1 MTHSWREH
9 EAFVTYLS
17 PFLHMAQLDLRM
29 AAASRLHVPFSN
41 CWRALMLT
49 AMLLGLCACSPRLLL
64 VRGMADGLA
73 AQGQSPEDDLVLER
87 EASAFYLKLS
97 ESLLQEVPDHLPLSQ
112 ALASGFTQ
120 YAYAFVSFEAE
131 RIESRDSRAAQVLR
145 ERAARLYARAN
156 RHAMAALEHS
166 QSGFRH
172 ALASNNPKDWPRLR
186 ADQIGLAYWGAASWG
201 GLISLSKDKPDTVA
215 DLPLAMRLAQ
225 LAYAQQPGYGQGA
238 LAGLMASFE
247 SARPG
252 GSGAQALRYF
262 DQAVALGGEAAASPW
277 VAKAEGVALPAGDRA
292 GFEALLQQALRVAA
306 NHPDLQNAVMR
317 ERAQWLLS
325 SADDLF

>member
-1 MTHSWREH
+1 MTI
-9 EAFVTYLS
+9 LS
-17 PFLHMAQLDLRM
+17 PFLHMPQLDLGM
-29 AAASRLHVPFSN
+29 AAESRLHVPLSL
-41 CWRALMLT
+41 CWRALVL
-49 AMLLGLCACSPRLLL
+49 AAVLAGLCACSPRLLL

-73 AQGQSPEDDLVLER
+73 AQGQSPEDDLVLAR

-131 RIESRDSRAAQVLR
+131 LIESRDSHAAQVLR

-156 RHAMAALEHS
+156 RHAMAALEQS
-166 QSGFRH
+166 QPGFRH
-172 ALASNNPKDWPRLR
+172 ALESTNPKDWPQLR

-201 GLISLSKDKPDTVA
+201 ALISLSKDKPDTVA
-215 DLPLAMRLAQ
+215 DLPLAVRLAQ

-247 SARPG
+247 SARAG
-252 GSGAQALRYF
+252 GSSAQALRYF
-262 DQAVALGGEAAASPW
+262 DQAIALGGDASAGPL
-277 VAKAEGVALPAGDRA
+277 VAKAEGVAQPAGDRA
-292 GFEALLQQALRVAA
+292 AFEALLQKALRVATA
-306 NHPDLQNAVMR
+306 HPDLQNAVMR